1 MLKTE
6 LTHPRVLELLAQCGH
21 GDTIAIVDS
30 NYPAQARRA
39 RDVPIISLNITH
51 NIAPTALV
59 VGLVSQT
66 VPIESCIL
74 PVPPEELTSG
84 TSRRV
89 HEEIRTAVEAHNRE
103 TEMGTV
109 APSEFYELT
118 SAANLGFM
126 IVTGERSHFGS
137 ALLTVGYLPEL

>member
-1 MLKTE
+1 MLKTD

-74 PVPPEELTSG
+74 PVPAEELASG

-89 HEEIRTAVEAHNRE
+89 HEEIRTAVEAQNRE
-103 TEMGTV
+103 TEMGAV
-109 APSEFYELT
+109 APSNFYELT
-118 SAANLGFM
+118 SAPNLGFM

>member
-6 LTHPRVLELLAQCGH
+6 LTHPGILELLAQCGH
-21 GDTIAIVDS
+21 GDSIAIVDS

-51 NIAPTALV
+51 NIAPTALI

-66 VPIESCIL
+66 VPLEKCIL
-74 PVPPEELTSG
+74 PVPPEELVSG

-89 HEEIRTAVEAHNRE
+89 HEEIRAAVKAHNSE

-109 APSEFYELT
+109 APTEFYELT
-118 SAANLGFM
+118 SAPNLGFM
-126 IVTGERSHFGS
+126 IVTGERSHYGS
-137 ALLTVGYLPEL
+137 VLLTVGYLPEL